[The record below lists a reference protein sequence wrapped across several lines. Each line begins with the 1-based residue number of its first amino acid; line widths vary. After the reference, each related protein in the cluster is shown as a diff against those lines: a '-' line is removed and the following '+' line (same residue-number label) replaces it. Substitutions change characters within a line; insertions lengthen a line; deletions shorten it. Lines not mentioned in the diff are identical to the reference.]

1 MPPHPLLLSKL
12 FLPFPFLP
20 CPSLPYSGKG
30 LPDLQMRF
38 VNGFALD
45 PDGVSSYVK
54 FGEMKKQGLSWP
66 GGITIQLLAVRA
78 KSKGSVGECGDEVF
92 EFQIMHVRI
101 PKKWAIWR

>member
-1 MPPHPLLLSKL
+1 
-12 FLPFPFLP
+12 
-20 CPSLPYSGKG
+20 
-30 LPDLQMRF
+30 MRF

-78 KSKGSVGECGDEVF
+78 KSKGSIGEWIRIGAWDGYATQGKGKEAPLPASLGPCIIRGVDVGSDDEYRWH
-92 EFQIMHVRI
+92 QI
-101 PKKWAIWR
+101 